1 MTENQETQ
9 MMTMLTRCVNG
20 IQRLEEGQTKLEV
33 GQAKLEEGQAK
44 LEAGQTRLEQRMDN
58 LEAGQTR
65 LEKEIQVTNKALA
78 ILADDSVRTR
88 ARVGIL
94 EQHIELT
101 N

>member
-20 IQRLEEGQTKLEV
+20 IQRLEESQT
-33 GQAKLEEGQAK
+33 K

-58 LEAGQTR
+58 LEKGQED
-65 LEKEIQVTNKALA
+65 LKKEWQITNKVLS
-78 ILADDSVRTR
+78 ILTDDSIRIR
-88 ARVGIL
+88 ARVDIL
-94 EQHIELT
+94 EQHKELP